1 MDLDLLTATVDDIQ
15 RLLSTSSG
23 LTSRQLVFLSLAQ
36 IQRHDEY
43 LRAVISTSPENK
55 LLHRAQLLDDERKAG
70 VVRGPLH
77 GIPVLLK
84 DNIATK
90 PATGLDTTAGSFA
103 LIDSKPREN
112 AVLVD
117 KLLDAGAILLGKA
130 SLSSP
135 YVRGGIL
142 LDDTFA
148 GHSNPGGS
156 SSGPAIGVAAGY
168 APFSIGTETFG
179 SLMLPAGRAAL
190 FSLKPSRGIV
200 STVGIVPISRFS
212 DAPGP
217 MTKTPKNLAL
227 VMDVLVDKS
236 KTQVP
241 EGGYISRVTGSWKGL
256 RIGTLDP
263 EVWNFG
269 THSRKILDPSMEQQ
283 LNDQVRA
290 AYTEIEKHVDVF
302 RNNIPMPLSSTLD
315 LDGEPC
321 LMQIFEKDFQGEF
334 EAYLKLCDTPKVKT
348 LGELIQFNRD
358 HADKE
363 LPPGN
368 SNQEVLETCYNTN
381 ITEQQYHRCIAHVEE
396 YGRELGLD
404 AIMEKYNLN
413 IIIGPLECDLG
424 NFAASAGTAS
434 PLAIREPWAPKKLTR
449 GLRAGYPIASMP
461 LGYLDYNGR
470 PHGLGA
476 VARAHEDGLLIQLQ
490 SAFEKTFPRRRPP
503 MKL

>member
-1 MDLDLLTATVDDIQ
+1 MTATIDDLQ
-15 RLLSTSSG
+15 RLLSTDSG
-23 LTSRQLVFLSLAQ
+23 LTSKQLVSLYLAR
-36 IQRHDEY
+36 IYRHDDY
-43 LRAVISTSPENK
+43 LRAVISITPQN
-55 LLHRAQLLDDERKAG
+55 LLLQRAQQLDDERRG
-70 VVRGPLH
+70 GLVRSPLH

-90 PATGLDTTAGSFA
+90 PGTGLDTTAGSFA
-103 LIDSKPREN
+103 LVDSKPREN

-130 SLSSP
+130 SLSELSWWKGSRLICGWNAVYGQAQSP
-135 YVRGGIL
+135 YVRGGL
-142 LDDTFA
+142 LADDTFA

-156 SSGPAIGVAAGY
+156 SSGSAIGVAAGY
-168 APFSIGTETFG
+168 VPFSIGTETFG

-190 FSLKPSRGIV
+190 YSLKPSRGIV
-200 STVGIVPISRFS
+200 STKGVVPISRFS

-217 MTKTPKNLAL
+217 MTKTAKDLAF
-227 VMDVLVDKS
+227 VMDVLVDKC

-241 EGGYISRVTGSWKGL
+241 KGGYISRVTGSWKGL

-269 THSRKILDPSMEQQ
+269 TQARKVLDPSMEQQ
-283 LNDQVRA
+283 LNDQVRH
-290 AYTEIEKHVDVF
+290 AYMEIERHADVF
-302 RNNIPMPLSSTLD
+302 HNNIPMPLSSTLD
-315 LDGEPC
+315 LDGESC
-321 LMQIFEKDFQGEF
+321 LMKIFEKDFQVEF
-334 EAYLKLCDTPKVKT
+334 EAYLRLCDTPKITT

-358 HADKE
+358 HSDKE

-368 SNQEVLETCYNTN
+368 SNQEMLERCYNTN
-381 ITEQQYHRCIAHVEE
+381 ITEEQYLKYIAHVEK
-396 YGRELGLD
+396 YGRELGLN
-404 AIMEKYNLN
+404 AIMDKYNLN

-424 NFAASAGTAS
+424 NFAAS
-434 PLAIREPWAPKKLTR
+434 
-449 GLRAGYPIASMP
+449 AGYPIASMP

-490 SAFEKTFPRRRPP
+490 SAFEKTFPQRRP
-503 MKL
+503 LINV